1 MQSSK
6 RNISAEKKIELLEK
20 ALNDNSNEAE
30 RSRVICGALN
40 DLDSVKDSVS
50 LKEEQRLRL
59 QKELTTLQQLQN
71 IGICN
76 LKDEDVI
83 YKH

>member
-1 MQSSK
+1 M
-6 RNISAEKKIELLEK
+6 LEK

-59 QKELTTLQQLQN
+59 QKELTTLKQLQN

-83 YKH
+83 CKH